1 MKIYLTNSAKSDL
14 SKLLSDKNNKEYIRI
29 SKKKGNVW
37 QGPIMDLALD
47 KRNNDDSV
55 YEVDNYKFI
64 IKKQLELE
72 FSVLYVNYIDNE
84 YYTGYRIDTEM
95 F

>member
-1 MKIYLTNSAKSDL
+1 
-14 SKLLSDKNNKEYIRI
+14 
-29 SKKKGNVW
+29 
-37 QGPIMDLALD
+37 MDLALD